1 MKALEALTTIKNTPT
16 TYGGKSSNVFTRCC
30 TECLRVDKALKVLD
44 ILKKKVIPSVGILL
58 IKKIEEQDLSQTY
71 WEYKLYIGSIDKE
84 IPITKRTYE
93 LLKEELEE
101 DDEEN

>member
-1 MKALEALTTIKNTPT
+1 MKALEALHTIKNTPT
-16 TYGGKSSNVFTRCC
+16 TYGGQSSNVYTRCC
-30 TECLRVDKALKVLD
+30 TECLRVGKALRVLD
-44 ILKKKVIPSVGILL
+44 ILKKEVIPSVGILL

-101 DDEEN
+101 DEKN